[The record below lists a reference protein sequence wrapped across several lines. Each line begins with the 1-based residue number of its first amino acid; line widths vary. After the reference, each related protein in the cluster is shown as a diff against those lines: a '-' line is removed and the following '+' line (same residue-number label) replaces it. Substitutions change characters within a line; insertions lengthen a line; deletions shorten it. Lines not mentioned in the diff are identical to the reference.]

1 MAHTEN
7 SVVVYVDDEE
17 KELICQEAKK
27 RRKSMSRY
35 LLDLHLNQT
44 VGKTT
49 DAVKILHDRYIKN
62 SPERLKSLQ
71 AERENNLRE
80 VRKANTESKSKKWHY
95 LNTRDEICCYYHADG
110 TQSLVSACGRNM
122 ITLQH
127 HTEFRSRVNCLSCL
141 RRINQETNKKGE

>member
-17 KELICQEAKK
+17 KESIRQEAKK
-27 RRKSMSRY
+27 YGKSMSRY
-35 LLDLHLNQT
+35 LLDLHLNQI
-44 VGKTT
+44 VGKTA
-49 DAVKILHDRYIKN
+49 DAVKILHDRYIRDD
-62 SPERLKSLQ
+62 SERLKSLQ
-71 AERENNLRE
+71 RERENNLRE

-95 LNTRDEICCYYHADG
+95 LNTRDEICCYHHIDG

-122 ITLQH
+122 IILQR
-127 HTEFRSRVNCLSCL
+127 HTEFRSKVNCLSCL